1 MSKKR
6 LLNEATVRRFM
17 GLAGMESKLVSN
29 ALSEM
34 YNKRDDEKLDE
45 MDHKRDDEE
54 KMEEMKHKGDDEE
67 VKQEMKYKRDDEEK
81 MEEMKYKRDDEEKM
95 KEGMYNE
102 EEPAADDE
110 MAPMEDEAPEGDAE
124 VELSPEQISK
134 LKALKD
140 AAMAAAEVV
149 DMLDSAA
156 GEEGDDMEGEAGEEA
171 EVDMDKGPEEDEEV
185 MEALSGINLEL
196 NEDELVQEVAKRV
209 AARLRRAKK
218 AQQQLDEALGRNKK

>member
-156 GEEGDDMEGEAGEEA
+156 GEEGDDAEAGEEA

>member
-54 KMEEMKHKGDDEE
+54 KLEEKKHEDDE

-156 GEEGDDMEGEAGEEA
+156 GEEGDNLEGEAGEEA

>member
-54 KMEEMKHKGDDEE
+54 KLEEKKHEDEE

>member
-29 ALSEM
+29 AVNEM
-34 YNKRDDEKLDE
+34 YHNKRDDD
-45 MDHKRDDEE
+45 E
-54 KMEEMKHKGDDEE
+54 KMEETVD
-67 VKQEMKYKRDDEEK
+67 EMKYKRDDEEK
-81 MEEMKYKRDDEEKM
+81 MEERMYGEEEKKM
-95 KEGMYNE
+95 KEEAMYSE
-102 EEPAADDE
+102 EEPAADAEMPPADE
-110 MAPMEDEAPEGDAE
+110 PEMEMDDGDTE
-124 VELSPEQISK
+124 VELSPEQIGK

-140 AAMAAAEVV
+140 AAMEAADVV

-156 GEEGDDMEGEAGEEA
+156 AGEESEEAA
-171 EVDMDKGPEEDEEV
+171 ELDEPEADADVDAEAPVEDEEV

-209 AARLRRAKK
+209 ARRLLRAKK
-218 AQQQLDEALGRNKK
+218 AQAQLDEALGRNKSK

>member
-54 KMEEMKHKGDDEE
+54 KLEEKKHEDEE
-67 VKQEMKYKRDDEEK
+67 VKQ
-81 MEEMKYKRDDEEKM
+81 EMKYKRDDEEKM

>member
-1 MSKKR
+1 
-6 LLNEATVRRFM
+6 
-17 GLAGMESKLVSN
+17 
-29 ALSEM
+29 
-34 YNKRDDEKLDE
+34 

-54 KMEEMKHKGDDEE
+54 KLEEKKHEDDE

-110 MAPMEDEAPEGDAE
+110 MAPMEDEGPEGDAE

-156 GEEGDDMEGEAGEEA
+156 GEEGDNLEGEAGEEA

>member
-34 YNKRDDEKLDE
+34 YNKLDE
-45 MDHKRDDEE
+45 MDHAKRDDEE
-54 KMEEMKHKGDDEE
+54 KLEEKKHEDDE

-81 MEEMKYKRDDEEKM
+81 MKEMKYKRDDEEKM

-110 MAPMEDEAPEGDAE
+110 MAPMEDEPEGDAE

-156 GEEGDDMEGEAGEEA
+156 GEEGDDLEGEAGEEA

>member
-54 KMEEMKHKGDDEE
+54 KLEEKKHEDEE

-156 GEEGDDMEGEAGEEA
+156 GEESDDMEGEAGEEA

>member
-54 KMEEMKHKGDDEE
+54 KLEEKKHEDEE
-67 VKQEMKYKRDDEEK
+67 VKQ
-81 MEEMKYKRDDEEKM
+81 EMKYKRDDEEKM

-156 GEEGDDMEGEAGEEA
+156 GEEGDDVEAGEAA